1 MRSIEYKHE
10 KFIQPQFPI
19 YASKQSGREILVKN
33 HHHTSAEI
41 MQVKEGRIKLLIG
54 SIYKECEKGDII
66 FIPPSVVHEVV
77 SLTEDAAIQGIVYEF
92 SLVAVTG
99 LNLDFTELFRRSQS
113 SQYIISAEED
123 CHEDL
128 TCYINKI
135 FAVYENF
142 SAGSKI
148 QIVSNLL
155 LIMSRLIQLFDLEV
169 SIHDKNYR
177 KLQSVLSYIE
187 DHYSEKIQIS
197 ELSEII
203 HVCDDRLIRLFKEV
217 IGETPIEYI
226 MNLRIEAAIKLL
238 SSTDLSIADIAYQT
252 GFGSATYM
260 TRVFKKKLNTTPG
273 KYRG

>member
-1 MRSIEYKHE
+1 MRK
-10 KFIQPQFPI
+10 
-19 YASKQSGREILVKN
+19 RR
-33 HHHTSAEI
+33 HHLHS
-41 MQVKEGRIKLLIG
+41 
-54 SIYKECEKGDII
+54 
-66 FIPPSVVHEVV
+66 PSVVHEVV

-128 TCYINKI
+128 TCYINNI

-197 ELSEII
+197 EPSEII